1 MTRRDEN
8 VKTMAGAAQT
18 PATAVE
24 AAVSRVASPEAEEA
38 A

>member
-8 VKTMAGAAQT
+8 VKTMAGAARE
-18 PATAVE
+18 ATAVE